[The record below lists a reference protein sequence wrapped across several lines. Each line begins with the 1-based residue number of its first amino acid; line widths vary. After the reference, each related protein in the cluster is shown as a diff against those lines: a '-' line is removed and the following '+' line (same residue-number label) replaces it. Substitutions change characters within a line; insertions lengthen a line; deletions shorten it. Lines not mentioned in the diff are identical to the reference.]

1 MQVSDV
7 SQNHTVE
14 AESGSTNFRRVL
26 IVEDDPKFL
35 VYLTNTLASL
45 GGNWR
50 IKGVSL
56 GRDAIAFARSA
67 KEPLD
72 LAIVDIGLS
81 DMEGLDVISL
91 LRRSFPD
98 TPILIVSVIA
108 TEGKVMGAL
117 RLGANGYVLRDDEC
131 IDIVTAVAQVLE
143 GNYPISPRLA
153 GYLFRTISM
162 QTSSAT
168 APVNLSEREV
178 QLLQHIA
185 VGRSYAQ
192 AAHSMGLKIS
202 TVLSYSKTLYRKLG
216 VNSKTQASL
225 MARRYGLAAF

>member
-1 MQVSDV
+1 
-7 SQNHTVE
+7 
-14 AESGSTNFRRVL
+14 
-26 IVEDDPKFL
+26 
-35 VYLTNTLASL
+35 
-45 GGNWR
+45 
-50 IKGVSL
+50 
-56 GRDAIAFARSA
+56 
-67 KEPLD
+67 
-72 LAIVDIGLS
+72 
-81 DMEGLDVISL
+81 
-91 LRRSFPD
+91 
-98 TPILIVSVIA
+98 
-108 TEGKVMGAL
+108 MGAL